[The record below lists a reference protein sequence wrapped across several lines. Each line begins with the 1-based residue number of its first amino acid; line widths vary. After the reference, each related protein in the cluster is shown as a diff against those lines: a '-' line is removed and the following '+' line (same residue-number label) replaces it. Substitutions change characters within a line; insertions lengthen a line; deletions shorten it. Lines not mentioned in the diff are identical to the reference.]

1 MPLRQSAVPNL
12 DLSSLTLH
20 SNPKISSPLSPG
32 AQSSDGPSPLTPRSP
47 KSSSSSSPF
56 TKGTTI
62 RPVTHDLSSKSTS
75 PIFPVSP
82 DTAAE
87 PRTPGL
93 TAIPQYPP
101 SPKHPQKHTRDSSRS
116 FFATLKAPKP
126 VHRTQRSDST
136 GNPGSK
142 AESRGSSRD
151 RKTQI
156 SSKRYESTPDL
167 LGAIGQAEEQAR
179 GEWQRARLV
188 CSNLTMIW
196 SRRAV
201 VLGEQRAATG
211 AKESRHRR

>member
-116 FFATLKAPKP
+116 FFATLKASKP
-126 VHRTQRSDST
+126 AHRTQRSDST
-136 GNPGSK
+136 GDPGRK

-188 CSNLTMIW
+188 CSNLTMFW

-211 AKESRHRR
+211 AQESRHRR